1 MNNRAIQTLKLLNK
15 YGSMNYYQLKM
26 KIRYKNSFDFA
37 NIMFYLMENHYIWYE
52 NGMRNKYKF
61 DKNEYSH
68 DIPPLDLFFHLT
80 IDGENKL
87 SEIELEEKK
96 FKINSVIVPI
106 ALSIITSFL
115 TAYFTLKLAP

>member
-26 KIRYKNSFDFA
+26 KIHYKDSFDFA
-37 NIMFYLMENHYIWYE
+37 NIMFYLMKNHYIWYE
-52 NGMRNKYKF
+52 NGMNHKYKF
-61 DKNEYSH
+61 DNNESSH
-68 DIPPLDLFFHLT
+68 EIPPLDLSFHLT

-87 SEIELEEKK
+87 SEIQSEEKK

-106 ALSIITSFL
+106 ILSIITSFL
-115 TAYFTLKLAP
+115 TAYFTLKLTP